1 MKVFIMATLASQIG
15 ALWIVP
21 VAAVIAIVLALY
33 FRKIVT
39 KADPGNEA
47 MVTVQNYIKEGADAF
62 MRRQYKVLAMTVAV
76 LAVIIALV
84 YALGEEHRIPWWGM
98 VIAYL
103 FGSISSG
110 LAGWVGLLVGVNANS
125 PTANAAQKGLPQA
138 FNIAY
143 FGGAVM
149 GLLVSGFGIFG
160 IWLLFLI
167 TSDPIIILG
176 YSFGAS
182 TIALFMKAG
191 GGIFTKTADVGAD
204 LVGKIE
210 YTLPEDDARNP
221 AAIADNVGDNVG
233 DIAGM
238 GADLLDSYIAS
249 LIAAML
255 LGFSIQNVLY
265 NGANVYSLTDA
276 LTFASFPPVISMAG
290 LFASIL
296 GIFIVKRQ
304 VSDNPGKA
312 LNLGTFLSTGFY
324 IGISA
329 LFTLFLTLQAG
340 ITNTPFQLAADAGF
354 DGMAVRLWKNWLAG
368 VLGVLAG
375 LAIGI
380 TTDYFTDD
388 SKFPTQA
395 TAASA
400 QKGHPLVIL
409 TGFSYGLYSIAP
421 PTIGIIIAMAVSWK
435 LDGVYAIANSSV
447 GMLAIICTIVS
458 NDAFGPIT
466 DNSRGLAEQGKL
478 DESVIAICD
487 KLDSAGNTSKAVTK
501 GFAIGAAA
509 LTVLALMYSYSKE
522 AEHLM
527 GSAIEFN
534 LLNADVMIGAL
545 FGAAAPS
552 VYSAVLILA
561 VDKNAG
567 KMVDEIRR
575 QFTENPGIL
584 DDKIRAKPD
593 YARCVDI
600 ATAGALKELI
610 VPICI
615 AIGAPIFIGVFFG
628 VRAVGAFLAS
638 SIIVGLVFSL
648 LMGNAGGTWDN
659 AKKYVEEGHFGGKGS
674 LAHAAAVTGDTVGDP
689 FKDTAGPSINTLI
702 CVLGLT
708 ASMFLPMFV
717 SINGG
722 AGLFVL

>member
-1 MKVFIMATLASQIG
+1 MAIVAEIG

-21 VAAVIAIVLALY
+21 VAAVISIVLALY
-33 FRKIVT
+33 FRKIVF

-47 MVTVQNYIKEGADAF
+47 MVTVQNYIKEGANAF
-62 MRRQYKVLAMTVAV
+62 MRRQYKVLAMTVGV

-103 FGSISSG
+103 FGSLSSG
-110 LAGWVGLLVGVNANS
+110 LAGWIGLLVGVNANS

-160 IWLLFLI
+160 IWLLFII
-167 TSDPIIILG
+167 TNDPIIILG

-255 LGFSIQNVLY
+255 LGFSIMNLEFFGVP
-265 NGANVYSLTDA
+265 VYTQLQA
-276 LTFASFPPVISMAG
+276 LAFASFPPVISMAG
-290 LFASIL
+290 LFASIA
-296 GIFIVKRQ
+296 GIFIVKSK

-329 LFTLFLTLQAG
+329 LFTLFLTLQTDLNVG
-340 ITNTPFQLAADAGF
+340 Q
-354 DGMAVRLWKNWLAG
+354 AVANATYPVLTTRLWKNWLAG

-388 SKFPTQA
+388 SKYPTQA

-421 PTIGIIIAMAVSWK
+421 PVIGIIIAMAVSWK

-447 GMLAIICTIVS
+447 GMLAIICTIVT

-509 LTVLALMYSYSKE
+509 LTVLALMYSYSTE
-522 AEHLM
+522 AYHLLVKVDPTT
-527 GSAIEFN
+527 EPLTFD
-534 LLNADVMIGAL
+534 LLQADVMIGAL

-600 ATAGALKELI
+600 ATAGALRELI
-610 VPICI
+610 VPIVI
-615 AIGAPIFIGVFFG
+615 AIGAPILIGVLFG
-628 VRAVGAFLAS
+628 VRAVGSFLAS
-638 SIIVGLVFSL
+638 SIVVGLVFSL

-708 ASMFLPMFV
+708 SSMFLPMFV
-717 SINGG
+717 GINGG
-722 AGLFVL
+722 MGLFVL

>member
-1 MKVFIMATLASQIG
+1 MADLAVQIG

-21 VAAVIAIVLALY
+21 VAAVIAILLALY
-33 FRKIVT
+33 FRGIVF

-47 MVTVQNYIKEGADAF
+47 MVTVQGYIKEGANAF
-62 MRRQYKVLAMTVAV
+62 MRRQYKVLAMTVGV
-76 LAVIIALV
+76 LAVLIAIV
-84 YALGEEHRIPWWGM
+84 YAVQTGHDRVTWYGM
-98 VIAYL
+98 TFAYL

-110 LAGWVGLLVGVNANS
+110 LAGYIGLLVGVNANS

-160 IWLLFLI
+160 IWLLFII

-255 LGFSIQNVLY
+255 LGYSIINASGY
-265 NGANVYSLTDA
+265 TMTDA

-290 LFASIL
+290 LFASIG
-296 GIFIVKRQ
+296 GIFIVKSK

-312 LNLGTFLSTGFY
+312 LNLGTLLSTVFY

-329 LFTLFLTLQAG
+329 LFTVFLTLQSG
-340 ITNTPFQLAADAGF
+340 LAASMTAT
-354 DGMAVRLWKNWLAG
+354 LWKNWLSG

-375 LAIGI
+375 LAIGV

-388 SKFPTQA
+388 SKYPTQA

-447 GMLAIICTIVS
+447 GMLAIICTIVT

-509 LTVLALMYSYSKE
+509 LTVLALMYSYSEE
-522 AEHLM
+522 AVVLM
-527 GSAIEFN
+527 NTDIEFN
-534 LLNADVMIGAL
+534 LLAADVMIGAL
-545 FGAAAPS
+545 FGAVAPS

-600 ATAGALKELI
+600 ATSGALKELI
-610 VPICI
+610 VPIVL
-615 AIGAPIFIGVFFG
+615 AIGMPILIGILFG
-628 VRAVGAFLAS
+628 VRAVGSFLAS
-638 SIIVGLVFSL
+638 SIVVGLVFSL

-708 ASMFLPMFV
+708 SSMFLPLFV
-717 SINGG
+717 TIRDGL
-722 AGLFVL
+722 GLFAL